1 MSRRV
6 SIALAL
12 GTALGGV
19 ACGGPVEETLVDEL
33 RVVAAIPDQAELG
46 AGEAFTLTNTIVHP
60 TDEDVDTLVWMCTP
74 TGSPGSPCLEAL
86 AGDGAWFATAAGA
99 GRTSSVEMVVSPALS
114 AGLTDVPAFVPTWVL
129 ACEPGL
135 CPIIDEA
142 SAAVTA
148 DQFASVA
155 EQLADP
161 VTLLQ
166 DLPLVGVAATQR
178 GVAVSSRADADRN
191 LHPVIAEAPLAPLFG
206 DAEVGVTFDLA
217 VDDRGELTAFSYATA
232 GGFSEASTAADD
244 SGVSLTWFAPEEG
257 DGSVDLFVVVRD
269 GEGGE
274 ALWSGTAEIQR

>member
-1 MSRRV
+1 VSRRFP
-6 SIALAL
+6 IALAA
-12 GTALGGV
+12 ALAVGAV

-60 TDEDVDTLVWMCTP
+60 TDTAVDTLVWMCTP
-74 TGSPGSPCLEAL
+74 TGPPGSPCLEST
-86 AGDGAWFATAAGA
+86 AGDGGWFATERAA
-99 GRTSSVEMVVSPALS
+99 GRTSSVEMTVSPLLS
-114 AGLTDVPAFVPTWVL
+114 VGLTEEPAFVPTWIL

-142 SAAVTA
+142 AAATTA
-148 DQFASVA
+148 DQVASVA

-166 DLPLVGVAATQR
+166 GLPLVGAAATQR
-178 GVAVSSRADADRN
+178 GVAVSSRAQPDRN
-191 LHPVIAEAPLAPLFG
+191 QHPVIAEGPAAPLIG
-206 DAEVGVTFDLA
+206 DAEVGATFELS

-232 GGFSEASTAADD
+232 GGFSEASTPADD
-244 SGVSLTWFAPEEG
+244 RGVSLTWFAPEEG
-257 DGSVDLFVVVRD
+257 EGAVDLFVVVRD

-274 ALWSGTAEIQR
+274 ALWTGTAEIQR